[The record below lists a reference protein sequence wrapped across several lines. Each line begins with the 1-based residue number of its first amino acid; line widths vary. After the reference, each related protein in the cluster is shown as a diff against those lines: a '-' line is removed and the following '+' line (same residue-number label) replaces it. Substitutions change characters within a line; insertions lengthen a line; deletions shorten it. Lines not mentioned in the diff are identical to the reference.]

1 MYFFGKVGL
10 SIGLWFI
17 SEGVKKIGLDMVLPG
32 DTFGDIL
39 IQMFALGRVN
49 YPHNCHTLDLTKDS
63 EVEEKGLQR
72 IWFEFENL
80 TKKAS
85 NTSIEVRLQGF
96 NWAGTA
102 EGLYSSTEAIRFTPK
117 EHRKYSVQVIQG
129 VFVEADKARNCGNYP
144 HGGFSSYRSC
154 DDEFQRKSLE
164 SLAPGLVPV
173 WLADHL
179 DQVTTHMVKPQTLKG
194 KPWVFS
200 VHLVSHIIHKL
211 TLRGPTSRPE
221 PSSGS

>member
-1 MYFFGKVGL
+1 
-10 SIGLWFI
+10 
-17 SEGVKKIGLDMVLPG
+17 
-32 DTFGDIL
+32 
-39 IQMFALGRVN
+39 MFALGRVN
-49 YPHNCHTLDLTKDS
+49 YPHNCHTLDLTKDT

-80 TKKAS
+80 TKAS
-85 NTSIEVRLQGF
+85 NASIEVRLQGF

-117 EHRKYSVQVIQG
+117 QHRKYAVQVIQR
-129 VFVEADKARNCGNYP
+129 VFVEADTARNCGNYP
-144 HGGFSSYRSC
+144 HGGFASYKAC

-194 KPWVFS
+194 KLWTFS
-200 VHLVSHIIHKL
+200 MHLLSRIIHKL
-211 TLRGPTSRPE
+211 NTLRPHIQTRALIRVLTSDIDTETVLTLTGALTP
-221 PSSGS
+221 PSLSTHSASARGWCVSLWSGG